1 MPFNGLAP
9 KNFVIHQSSLHH
21 WDSRITVV
29 LDSRITVVLDTT
41 QIYNQE
47 LGYQI
52 RNTKKNLKR
61 GRKIAMSL
69 LMIGLEETGQERG
82 D

>member
-21 WDSRITVV
+21 W
-29 LDSRITVVLDTT
+29 DSRITVVLDTT